1 MIPYAD
7 LRSQPRIDLSS
18 AIPLDAPLTIY
29 VEPTNVCN
37 LSCDFCPQS
46 LEDYKERAGYHQHMP
61 LQLFASLMEEIKAMR
76 IRSLKLYFF
85 GEPLMHP
92 DIGEICRLAATAC
105 DRVELT
111 TNLIPL
117 THAKAKAIVE
127 SGIHYIRVSWY
138 GEKPARFDQNIQ
150 MLSAISDGKRISEN
164 CDQDSLG

>member
-7 LRSQPRIDLSS
+7 LRSQPRIDLAQS
-18 AIPLDAPLTIY
+18 IPLDVPLTIY

-92 DIGEICRLAATAC
+92 DIGEMCRLAAAAC

-117 THAKAKAIVE
+117 TPAKARAIIK

-138 GEKPARFDQNIQ
+138 GEKPEKVKANLG
-150 MLSAISDGKRISEN
+150 MLHAVGNSSRADRSRM
-164 CDQDSLG
+164 LR